1 MGLDGVEIFTN
12 SSGSHH
18 ELRKLNVRVELIK
31 EATLKVLFS
40 AIPPSVSDII
50 KLGGVYLYANQ
61 QGCDG
66 DRLYYDG
73 CAMIALNG
81 RIIAQGSQFSFADV
95 EVVAATIDIE
105 DVRAHRAKSSR
116 SMQAAGAE
124 RYHRIEAPIAL
135 SGGKFN
141 VIEELNRPA
150 ALSNEVRYHTP
161 EEEIAWV
168 LFPWLLSSLKWI
180 STGWAQLVGCGI
192 TFVALARRGI
202 SCRLAV
208 VLIAARRPSSFT
220 RCVDWLSMRRAVGVR
235 PPSSIDALVLANVH

>member
-1 MGLDGVEIFTN
+1 M
-12 SSGSHH
+12 
-18 ELRKLNVRVELIK
+18 
-31 EATLKVLFS
+31 
-40 AIPPSVSDII
+40 

-81 RIIAQGSQFSFADV
+81 CIIAQGSQFSFADV

-141 VIEELNRPA
+141 AIEEFNRPA
-150 ALSNEVRYHTP
+150 TLSNEVRYHTP
-161 EEEIAWV
+161 EEEIA
-168 LFPWLLSSLKWI
+168 
-180 STGWAQLVGCGI
+180 
-192 TFVALARRGI
+192 
-202 SCRLAV
+202 
-208 VLIAARRPSSFT
+208 
-220 RCVDWLSMRRAVGVR
+220 
-235 PPSSIDALVLANVH
+235 